1 MSGILD
7 DRGKALEKGFFA
19 KQDEQLLDRIRERQL
34 RGERRELLRE
44 VSGLT
49 DETLLERLEALGI
62 EAETLAA
69 LAMFPL
75 VAVAWAD
82 GVMEPSER
90 EAVLQGAEQ
99 AGLSSEG
106 DAARLLRDWL
116 EAPPPSELLAAW
128 HNYAKAICA
137 ELDAAERAQLRDQ
150 LIGRAHAVA
159 DAAGGFLG
167 LGNRVSKEEA
177 ALLDELKGAFD

>member
-1 MSGILD
+1 MSRTLD
-7 DRGKALEKGFFA
+7 DRRKALEEGFFA
-19 KQDEQLLDRIRERQL
+19 KQDEQLLERIRERQV
-34 RGERRELLRE
+34 RGERLELLRE

-69 LAMFPL
+69 LTMYPL

-82 GVMEPSER
+82 GVLEASER
-90 EAVLQGAEQ
+90 EAVLRGAEQ
-99 AGLSSEG
+99 AGLAG
-106 DAARLLRDWL
+106 DRAAARLLQDWL
-116 EAPPPSELLAAW
+116 DAPPPPELLAAW
-128 HNYAKAICA
+128 HDYAKAICT
-137 ELDAAERAQLRDQ
+137 ELSVDERAQLRDQ

-177 ALLDELKGAFD
+177 ALLDELKSAFD

>member
-7 DRGKALEKGFFA
+7 DRRKALEQGFFA
-19 KQDEQLLDRIRERQL
+19 KQNEAQLDRIRERQE

-75 VAVAWAD
+75 IAVAWAD
-82 GVMEPSER
+82 GVLEASER
-90 EAVLQGAEQ
+90 EAVLQGAEE
-99 AGLSSEG
+99 AGLSAEG
-106 DAARLLRDWL
+106 AAASLLHDWL

-128 HNYAKAICA
+128 RDYAKAICA
-137 ELDAAERAQLRDQ
+137 ELNAGERARLRDQ

-177 ALLDELKGAFD
+177 AVLEELKGPFE